1 MILNKSK
8 LISCINYPKLNC
20 TASKMLTLAEFLQKK
35 ENQEIIVNKIIEKF
49 RANGEW
55 GKHGLFAEIG
65 RKAGFSPA
73 YVGQVFNGHKPIRES
88 FVEKIADYLGVSV
101 EWLRRGTD
109 VIDNEAGDNIDSLLH
124 DEIVEI
130 VNEILEKNPLS
141 FPSEKKDKLIV
152 VLYEL
157 YIGKKVDSLSMKKEI
172 KRFLKVM

>member
-8 LISCINYPKLNC
+8 LISHINYPKLNH

-109 VIDNEAGDNIDSLLH
+109 TIDYEARDNIDSLLH

-130 VNEILEKNPLS
+130 VNEIFEKSSLSLPL
-141 FPSEKKDKLIV
+141 EKKDELTGL
-152 VLYEL
+152 LYE
-157 YIGKKVDSLSMKKEI
+157 IFNGKKIDRLLLQKQIE
-172 KRFLKVM
+172 RLLKIM

>member
-1 MILNKSK
+1 
-8 LISCINYPKLNC
+8 
-20 TASKMLTLAEFLQKK
+20 
-35 ENQEIIVNKIIEKF
+35 
-49 RANGEW
+49 
-55 GKHGLFAEIG
+55 
-65 RKAGFSPA
+65 
-73 YVGQVFNGHKPIRES
+73 VGQVFNGHKPIRES

-109 VIDNEAGDNIDSLLH
+109 VIDNEAGDNVDSLLH

-141 FPSEKKDKLIV
+141 FPSEKKDKLIG